1 MGELYKKRGQIKRT
15 FTGFMKKIAVFIL
28 SISILLS
35 GCASKEPDFLSG
47 GMQEI
52 NEGSMDF
59 EKNQSISGSD
69 DKKGADGNYTIRTE
83 YYTSQVMNSRDR
95 ICAAYPQVAGMGDK
109 EKEKEINDL
118 ILNDLIEGE
127 LGSEAAAFL
136 NCDVYQLNL
145 EYEITLQSPE
155 VLSILYQGTSR
166 RMFLPDPENNYRN
179 NSNIHTI
186 TIDLVNA
193 KKLELTDFTEINETF
208 LKWIKQSVEYDKS
221 PLYEAGI
228 LTKKELRER
237 IVRVDEN
244 LPELINNAYYYT
256 YCITPDTFIISVGD
270 KESDQNY
277 ELIEVPREE
286 HLNGEC
292 IHTDAEMHKPYMIMA
307 QTYDGI
313 ADKEVNVIKYPQ
325 IAGMRDKEKEKAINR
340 LILTDL
346 EENEI
351 GLYAQDLYG
360 WDCMYHLDFL
370 VIMRTPEILSI
381 LYEGESQN
389 GYELEV
395 SSHVHGI
402 TIDLV
407 NAEKMELEDFI
418 KIEDEF
424 TKRLIESEDFMETLL
439 EKGEITRE
447 KVRERIADAYYD
459 LEGLT
464 GKEDDYTFCAA
475 PGTLLISFKI
485 DFAPLL
491 AEDFILIE
499 VPMSYGI
506 DKSREKDAEEL
517 FISEEEA
524 VRLLLQEV
532 YPETG
537 NELFESIA
545 EKDPEVPEGY
555 QKPLHIYEWNPGQED
570 KYDYTERIDS
580 YGMTEGYYYFDMYGG
595 TYIYDAKQDRMRF
608 VYSSYYAYRYV
619 VNGTTGR
626 ICRFVMRI
634 DKSEGEI
641 RRL

>member
-1 MGELYKKRGQIKRT
+1 MGELYKKRGQVRRI

-69 DKKGADGNYTIRTE
+69 DTKGVDGNYTIRTE

-95 ICAAYPQVAGMGDK
+95 ICAAYPQIAGMGDK

-286 HLNGEC
+286 YLNGEC

-619 VNGTTGR
+619 VNGTNGR

>member
-286 HLNGEC
+286 YLNGEC

-346 EENEI
+346 KENEI

-619 VNGTTGR
+619 VNGTNGR

>member
-1 MGELYKKRGQIKRT
+1 
-15 FTGFMKKIAVFIL
+15 
-28 SISILLS
+28 
-35 GCASKEPDFLSG
+35 
-47 GMQEI
+47 
-52 NEGSMDF
+52 
-59 EKNQSISGSD
+59 
-69 DKKGADGNYTIRTE
+69 
-83 YYTSQVMNSRDR
+83 MNSRDR

-155 VLSILYQGTSR
+155 VLSILYQGTSW

-208 LKWIKQSVEYDKS
+208 LKWMKQSVEYDKS
-221 PLYEAGI
+221 PLYEGGI

-256 YCITPDTFIISVGD
+256 YCVTPDTFIISVGD

-286 HLNGEC
+286 YLNGEC
-292 IHTDAEMHKPYMIMA
+292 IHTDAEMHRPYMIMA

-340 LILTDL
+340 LILADL

-381 LYEGESQN
+381 LYEGASQT

-418 KIEDEF
+418 KIEDGF

-619 VNGTTGR
+619 VNGTNGR

>member
-1 MGELYKKRGQIKRT
+1 M
-15 FTGFMKKIAVFIL
+15 
-28 SISILLS
+28 
-35 GCASKEPDFLSG
+35 
-47 GMQEI
+47 
-52 NEGSMDF
+52 
-59 EKNQSISGSD
+59 
-69 DKKGADGNYTIRTE
+69 
-83 YYTSQVMNSRDR
+83 
-95 ICAAYPQVAGMGDK
+95 
-109 EKEKEINDL
+109 
-118 ILNDLIEGE
+118 
-127 LGSEAAAFL
+127 
-136 NCDVYQLNL
+136 
-145 EYEITLQSPE
+145 
-155 VLSILYQGTSR
+155 
-166 RMFLPDPENNYRN
+166 
-179 NSNIHTI
+179 
-186 TIDLVNA
+186 
-193 KKLELTDFTEINETF
+193 
-208 LKWIKQSVEYDKS
+208 
-221 PLYEAGI
+221 YEAGI

-286 HLNGEC
+286 YLNGEC

-619 VNGTTGR
+619 VNGTNGR

>member
-286 HLNGEC
+286 YLNGEC

-424 TKRLIESEDFMETLL
+424 TKRLIESEDFMETLM

-619 VNGTTGR
+619 VNGTNGR

>member
-155 VLSILYQGTSR
+155 VLSILYQGISR

-244 LPELINNAYYYT
+244 LSELINNAYYYT

-286 HLNGEC
+286 YLNGEC

-418 KIEDEF
+418 KTENRFAE
-424 TKRLIESEDFMETLL
+424 RLLKAEDFMEPLL
-439 EKGEITRE
+439 EKDEITKE
-447 KVRERIADAYYD
+447 EVRERMPDAYCD
-459 LEGLT
+459 LIGLT
-464 GKEDDYTFCAA
+464 GKEYYYTFCVT
-475 PGTLLISFKI
+475 PDTLLLSFKI
-485 DFAPLL
+485 DSAPLL
-491 AEDFILIE
+491 TGDYILIE
-499 VPMSYGI
+499 VPVEYVI
-506 DKSREKDAEEL
+506 DEAKEKATEEIC
-517 FISEEEA
+517 ISEEEA
-524 VRLLLQEV
+524 VRLLLQEL
-532 YPETG
+532 YPQVG
-537 NELFESIA
+537 NELFESLA
-545 EKDPEVPEGY
+545 VKDPKVPEGF
-555 QKPLHIYEWNPGQED
+555 QKPLHIYEWNSKQKD
-570 KYDYTERIDS
+570 KYEHVERIDS
-580 YGMTEGYYYFDMYGG
+580 YGMTEGYYYFDLYGG
-595 TYIYDAKQDRMRF
+595 TYTCDSNEDKMRF
-608 VYSSYYAYRYV
+608 NYDSYYAYRYG
-619 VNGTTGR
+619 VNGTTGK

>member
-155 VLSILYQGTSR
+155 VLSILYQGISR

-244 LPELINNAYYYT
+244 LSELINNAYYYT

-286 HLNGEC
+286 YLNGEC

-619 VNGTTGR
+619 VNGTNGR

>member
-155 VLSILYQGTSR
+155 VLSILYQGISR

-244 LPELINNAYYYT
+244 LSELINNAYYYT

-286 HLNGEC
+286 YLNGEC

-459 LEGLT
+459 LEEIT

-619 VNGTTGR
+619 VNGTNGR

>member
-286 HLNGEC
+286 YLNGEC

-464 GKEDDYTFCAA
+464 GKEDYTFCAA

-619 VNGTTGR
+619 VNGTNGR